1 MSSVGSGSRS
11 VGSGSQSGDSVKGC
25 SSKGRNAV
33 TVAAN
38 RELAAAVG
46 VSEVAVNE
54 AAASV
59 ESVGSS

>member
-11 VGSGSQSGDSVKGC
+11 FGSGSPSGDSVKGC
-25 SSKGRNAV
+25 SKGRNAV
-33 TVAAN
+33 TVVAN